1 MGEQKLP
8 SSAAS
13 QLVLLRYSGELTT
26 KAPATRRRFVDQL
39 LRNLRDA
46 IASEDASVKLRPT
59 RDRIFAEVSP
69 AAAVPALARV
79 FGVQSLSVV
88 ESRPWRSLG
97 DLVDAGVLLFGE
109 AVVGKRFAVRA
120 RRVGERARIAIDSG
134 ELERTLGAE
143 LYPRAAGV
151 DLGDPEVTVRIEVM
165 PREAYFFTHT
175 IRGRGGLPLGAES
188 NAVAL
193 ASGGFDSVVAAWQL
207 LKRGVELDYVLCN
220 LGGRSQQQE
229 AIRVLKEVADRWS
242 YGTKPRL
249 HVVDF
254 DPVSRD
260 IQEHSQMRY
269 WQVVLKRMMLR
280 AGEAVAVERG
290 ALALVTGDA
299 VGQVSSQTLQNL
311 NTISEAAEMPV
322 LRPLVGYNKEEILA
336 VARDI
341 GTYEA
346 SSKVNEYCALVPSR
360 PATHAKLSAILIEES
375 KLDFELLE
383 RALAERS
390 IFDMRS
396 LDLAAFEL
404 PELRT
409 ERVPEGAVVLDLRS
423 KAAFASWHYPDALH
437 LEFSSALR
445 AYEHFDRSQ
454 AYVLVCEFGLKSAHL
469 ADLMRRSGL
478 EACHFAGGSAE
489 LRRHAEREGSTR

>member
-1 MGEQKLP
+1 L
-8 SSAAS
+8 SSAPARATTQASS
-13 QLVLLRYSGELTT
+13 QLVLLRYSGDLTT

-46 IASEDASVKLRPT
+46 IASEGATVKLRPT

-69 AAAVPALARV
+69 PAAAPVLARV
-79 FGVQSLSVV
+79 FGVQSLSIV
-88 ESRPWRSLG
+88 EARPWQSMQ
-97 DLVDAGVLLFGE
+97 DLVDAGVMLFTD

-120 RRVGERARIAIDSG
+120 RRVGERSQIPIDSG

-143 LYPRAAGV
+143 LYPSAAGV
-151 DLGDPEVTVRIEVM
+151 DLGNPEVAVRIEVM
-165 PREAYFFTHT
+165 PREAYFFTQT
-175 IRGRGGLPLGAES
+175 LRGRGGLPLGAES

-220 LGGRSQQQE
+220 LGGRSQQVE
-229 AIRVLKEVADRWS
+229 ALRVLKQVADRWS
-242 YGTKPRL
+242 YGTRPRL

-254 DPVSRD
+254 DPVSQD
-260 IQEHSQMRY
+260 IQKHTQMRY

-280 AGEAVAVERG
+280 AGESVAKDRG
-290 ALALVTGDA
+290 ALAIVTGDA

-311 NTISEAAEMPV
+311 NTISQATSMPL
-322 LRPLVGYNKEEILA
+322 LRPLVGSNKEEILA
-336 VARDI
+336 IARDI
-341 GTYEA
+341 GTFDA
-346 SSKVNEYCALVPSR
+346 SSQVNEYCAIVPSK
-360 PATHAKLSAILIEES
+360 PATHATLPAVLSEES
-375 KLDFELLE
+375 RLDFELLE

-390 IFDMRS
+390 IFDMRR

-409 ERVPEGAVVLDLRS
+409 DRVPEGATLLDLRS
-423 KAAFASWHYPDALH
+423 KAAFASWHYPDSLN
-437 LEFSSALR
+437 LEFSNALR
-445 AYEHFDRSQ
+445 AFGHFDRKQ

-469 ADLMRRSGL
+469 ADLMRRDGFEASHFSGGL
-478 EACHFAGGSAE
+478 PE
-489 LRRHAEREGSTR
+489 LRRRATKE